1 MRLADAGPAFRVVP
15 DVSRM
20 TPEQSKSWHDAH
32 TLAVKDKLLYIR
44 GGAAFELVLA
54 ATFVRSLGWFTT
66 TCSLF

>member
-1 MRLADAGPAFRVVP
+1 
-15 DVSRM
+15 M